1 MLTNLLAEGL
11 AMSNGYIFQPK
22 QIKSNLKD
30 VNLMNIGKQKIFPQ
44 KEIKKI
50 RQIFCAKGFEGNC

>member
-1 MLTNLLAEGL
+1 VLANLLAEGF
-11 AMSNGYIFQPK
+11 AMSNGYIFRPK

-50 RQIFCAKGFEGNC
+50 QQISCAKGFEVNC